1 MRRPLFCLLSAFLSC
16 SLGLASAQAANLA
29 QQRQMYDEAK
39 RALAKGDKGPYL
51 RYANALRDYPLEP
64 YLAYDELTARLKWAS
79 NDEIEA
85 FLTEHGD
92 LPQAGWMK
100 LRWLRWLAERGEWQ
114 TFANHYDPKLNFTE
128 LDCLYGQYLY
138 KQGMKAEARV
148 AAEKLWLVGKS
159 QPEACDTLFSTW
171 RADGQLNEDRRWQ
184 RAKLAAEARNY
195 GLASYLIKGL
205 PNLGKQ
211 GQLMLDAAQKP
222 QMMSQTAR
230 FAPADRYMADAAGL
244 GLRRLARQDPE
255 KALSLL
261 DVYAGKL
268 PFSAEEK
275 VAIARE
281 IGLTLAKRFDI
292 RALKVMAQYD
302 PELRDNTVS
311 EWRARLLLRHGRWD
325 EAYQLTSRMPSALA
339 TTSRWRY
346 WQARSL
352 QLAQPQGQQ
361 AVAL

>member
-138 KQGMKAEARV
+138 KQGMKAEAR
-148 AAEKLWLVGKS
+148 A
-159 QPEACDTLFSTW
+159 P
-171 RADGQLNEDRRWQ
+171 
-184 RAKLAAEARNY
+184 
-195 GLASYLIKGL
+195 L
-205 PNLGKQ
+205 PT
-211 GQLMLDAAQKP
+211 A
-222 QMMSQTAR
+222 TAR
-230 FAPADRYMADAAGL
+230 WSPAVPYAPVRDG
-244 GLRRLARQDPE
+244 RRATAPR
-255 KALSLL
+255 
-261 DVYAGKL
+261 L
-268 PFSAEEK
+268 P
-275 VAIARE
+275 RR
-281 IGLTLAKRFDI
+281 TR
-292 RALKVMAQYD
+292 
-302 PELRDNTVS
+302 
-311 EWRARLLLRHGRWD
+311 
-325 EAYQLTSRMPSALA
+325 
-339 TTSRWRY
+339 
-346 WQARSL
+346 
-352 QLAQPQGQQ
+352 
-361 AVAL
+361 

>member
-128 LDCLYGQYLY
+128 LDCLNAQYQISHNL
-138 KQGMKAEARV
+138 KAE
-148 AAEKLWLVGKS
+148 GY
-159 QPEACDTLFSTW
+159 
-171 RADGQLNEDRRWQ
+171 
-184 RAKLAAEARNY
+184 AKVR
-195 GLASYLIKGL
+195 
-205 PNLGKQ
+205 
-211 GQLMLDAAQKP
+211 D
-222 QMMSQTAR
+222 
-230 FAPADRYMADAAGL
+230 F
-244 GLRRLARQDPE
+244 
-255 KALSLL
+255 
-261 DVYAGKL
+261 
-268 PFSAEEK
+268 
-275 VAIARE
+275 
-281 IGLTLAKRFDI
+281 I
-292 RALKVMAQYD
+292 RG
-302 PELRDNTVS
+302 T
-311 EWRARLLLRHGRWD
+311 
-325 EAYQLTSRMPSALA
+325 
-339 TTSRWRY
+339 
-346 WQARSL
+346 
-352 QLAQPQGQQ
+352 
-361 AVAL
+361 

>member
-159 QPEACDTLFSTW
+159 P
-171 RADGQLNEDRRWQ
+171 
-184 RAKLAAEARNY
+184 
-195 GLASYLIKGL
+195 
-205 PNLGKQ
+205 
-211 GQLMLDAAQKP
+211 
-222 QMMSQTAR
+222 
-230 FAPADRYMADAAGL
+230 
-244 GLRRLARQDPE
+244 
-255 KALSLL
+255 
-261 DVYAGKL
+261 
-268 PFSAEEK
+268 
-275 VAIARE
+275 
-281 IGLTLAKRFDI
+281 
-292 RALKVMAQYD
+292 
-302 PELRDNTVS
+302 
-311 EWRARLLLRHGRWD
+311 
-325 EAYQLTSRMPSALA
+325 
-339 TTSRWRY
+339 
-346 WQARSL
+346 ARSL
-352 QLAQPQGQQ
+352 RHPVQHLARRWPAQ
-361 AVAL
+361 